1 MRRPRV
7 RLRRPRGAVEV
18 AWACVVGVAVL
29 VLAARVVFHATAVL
43 LDVWPV
49 VLALAVLAGAAA
61 AWHTTRSIA
70 AGRAAAQRLAV
81 LRVTLAELDAGDD
94 RAFEE
99 TLRSLLIRDGWGA
112 RRVGG
117 RGDQAADVIGEHARL
132 GRLVVQAKHTTVGG
146 KVGVRVMYEVNGTA
160 GPVHRARHAVVV
172 TNGTFTRDA
181 RDWGDQHG
189 VHWVD
194 RDRLRRWAENG
205 VTLHELLGLP
215 ARPSRFGRAA

>member
-1 MRRPRV
+1 MRP
-7 RLRRPRGAVEV
+7 RRPRGTVEV
-18 AWACVVGVAVL
+18 ASACVVGVAVV
-29 VLAARVVFHATAVL
+29 VLAVRVVVHAAAVL
-43 LDVWPV
+43 LDAWPV
-49 VLALAVLAGAAA
+49 VLALAVLTGVAA
-61 AWHTTRSIA
+61 AWHIARSIA
-70 AGRAAAQRLAV
+70 AGRAAAERLAV

-99 TLRSLLIRDGWGA
+99 ALRRLLVRDGWGA

-117 RGDQAADVIGEHARL
+117 RGDQAADVVGEHARL

-181 RDWGDQHG
+181 RDWGDKHG

-205 VTLHELLGLP
+205 VALHELLQLP

>member
-1 MRRPRV
+1 MRRRRV
-7 RLRRPRGAVEV
+7 RLRRPRGTVDV
-18 AWACVVGVAVL
+18 ASACAVGVAVL
-29 VLAARVVFHATAVL
+29 VLAVQVAVHAAAVL
-43 LDVWPV
+43 LDAWPV
-49 VLALAVLAGAAA
+49 VLTLVVLTGVAA
-61 AWHTTRSIA
+61 AWHTGRSIA

-99 TLRSLLIRDGWGA
+99 ALRRLLVRDGWGA

-181 RDWGDQHG
+181 RDWGDKHG

-205 VTLHELLGLP
+205 VALHELLQLP

>member
-7 RLRRPRGAVEV
+7 RLRRPRGTAEV

-29 VLAARVVFHATAVL
+29 VLAARVVVHAAAVL
-43 LDVWPV
+43 LDAWPV
-49 VLALAVLAGAAA
+49 VLALAVLAGAATA
-61 AWHTTRSIA
+61 RHITRSIA
-70 AGRAAAQRLAV
+70 AERAAAQRLAV

-94 RAFEE
+94 RTFEE
-99 TLRSLLIRDGWGA
+99 TLRGLLIRDGWRA

-117 RGDQAADVIGEHARL
+117 RGDQAADVIGEHAHL
-132 GRLVVQAKHTTVGG
+132 GRLVVQAKHTAVGG

-160 GPVHRARHAVVV
+160 GPVHQARHAVVV

-181 RDWGDQHG
+181 MDWGERHG

-194 RDRLRRWAENG
+194 RERLRRWAEDG
-205 VTLHELLGLP
+205 AALHELLRLT
-215 ARPSRFGRAA
+215 ARPTRFSRAA

>member
-1 MRRPRV
+1 MRV
-7 RLRRPRGAVEV
+7 RLRRPRGTVDV
-18 AWACVVGVAVL
+18 ASACVVGVAVV
-29 VLAARVVFHATAVL
+29 VLAVRVVVHAAAVL
-43 LDVWPV
+43 LDAWPV
-49 VLALAVLAGAAA
+49 VLALVVLTGVAA
-61 AWHTTRSIA
+61 AWHIARSIA
-70 AGRAAAQRLAV
+70 AERAAAERLAV

-99 TLRSLLIRDGWGA
+99 ALRRLLVRDGWGA

-117 RGDQAADVIGEHARL
+117 RGDQAADVMGEHARL
-132 GRLVVQAKHTTVGG
+132 GRLVVQAKHTAVGG

-181 RDWGDQHG
+181 RDWGDKHG

-205 VTLHELLGLP
+205 VALHELLELP

>member
-1 MRRPRV
+1 MRRPLV

-29 VLAARVVFHATAVL
+29 VLAARVVPHATAVL

-99 TLRSLLIRDGWGA
+99 ALRSLLLRDGWGA

>member
-7 RLRRPRGAVEV
+7 RPRRPRGPVEV
-18 AWACVVGVAVL
+18 ASACVVGVAVL
-29 VLAARVVFHATAVL
+29 VLAVRVVVHAAAVL
-43 LDVWPV
+43 LEAWPV
-49 VLALAVLAGAAA
+49 VLALAVLTGVAA
-61 AWHTTRSIA
+61 AWHTARSIA
-70 AGRAAAQRLAV
+70 AGRAAAERLAV

-99 TLRSLLIRDGWGA
+99 ALRGLLVRDGWGA

-117 RGDQAADVIGEHARL
+117 RGDQAADVMGEHARL

-181 RDWGDQHG
+181 RDWGDRHG

-205 VTLHELLGLP
+205 VALHELLELP
-215 ARPSRFGRAA
+215 FRPSRFGRAA

>member
-1 MRRPRV
+1 MRV
-7 RLRRPRGAVEV
+7 RLRRPRGTVDV
-18 AWACVVGVAVL
+18 ASACVVGVAVL
-29 VLAARVVFHATAVL
+29 VLAVQVAVHAAAVL
-43 LDVWPV
+43 LDAWPV
-49 VLALAVLAGAAA
+49 VLTLAVLTGVAAA
-61 AWHTTRSIA
+61 RHTARSIA
-70 AGRAAAQRLAV
+70 AGRAAAERLAV

-99 TLRSLLIRDGWGA
+99 ALRRLLVRDGWGA

-117 RGDQAADVIGEHARL
+117 RGDQAADVMGEHARL
-132 GRLVVQAKHTTVGG
+132 GRLVVQAKHTAVGG

-181 RDWGDQHG
+181 RDWGDRHG
-189 VHWVD
+189 VRWVD

-205 VTLHELLGLP
+205 VALHELLQLP
-215 ARPSRFGRAA
+215 VRPSRFGRTA